1 MAYVGESGY
10 QTQDRVG
17 VGRAR
22 AMRFEVAPGSW
33 LAPLHRGHGRTIKDG
48 ARKVRGRALYFAPLF
63 TTAVRSIIAS
73 LHAFSAIEPE
83 NSMFKRTL
91 ALAAGL
97 ALSVSAVIANAAD
110 VLRVSAIP
118 DEAPTELLRKF
129 KPLGAYLEKELG
141 MKVEFVPV
149 ADYPAVVE
157 ALATDRLDMAWLGGF
172 TFVQVNLRTNGNAVP
187 LVQREQDA
195 QFTSKFITSDANVK
209 SVQDLKGKTFAFGS
223 VSSTSGSL
231 MPRYF
236 MLQDGIKPEDFFSR
250 VAYSGA
256 HDATAA
262 WVQAGKVDAGVLNAS
277 VWQKLVDSG
286 KVDTNK
292 VKVFATTPTYFDY
305 NWTVRGT
312 LDPQLAEKIKKA
324 FLALDPSKPE
334 DKAILDLQAASRFI
348 ETDPS
353 NYKGIEEAA
362 RAADLLK

>member
-1 MAYVGESGY
+1 M
-10 QTQDRVG
+10 
-17 VGRAR
+17 
-22 AMRFEVAPGSW
+22 
-33 LAPLHRGHGRTIKDG
+33 L
-48 ARKVRGRALYFAPLF
+48 
-63 TTAVRSIIAS
+63 
-73 LHAFSAIEPE
+73 
-83 NSMFKRTL
+83 KRTL
-91 ALAAGL
+91 SLVAGL
-97 ALSVSAVIANAAD
+97 ALSAAALTAHAAET
-110 VLRVSAIP
+110 LRVSAIP

-129 KPLGAYLEKELG
+129 KPLGAYLEQQLG

-172 TFVQVNLRTNGNAVP
+172 TFVQVNLKTGNAMP

-195 QFTSKFITSDANVK
+195 AFTSTFISADPQVK
-209 SVQDLKGKTFAFGS
+209 SLKDLKGKTFAFGS
-223 VSSTSGSL
+223 ISSTSGSL

-236 MLQDGIKPEDFFSR
+236 MLQDGIKPESYFSR

-262 WVQAGKVDAGVLNAS
+262 WVQAGKVDAGVLNSS
-277 VWQKLVDSG
+277 VWDKLVNSG
-286 KVDTNK
+286 KVDTAK

-312 LDPQLAEKIKKA
+312 LDPALAEKIKQA
-324 FLALDPSKPE
+324 FLALDPANPE
-334 DKAILDLQAASRFI
+334 HKAILDLQAASRFI
-348 ETDPS
+348 ETKPE

>member
-1 MAYVGESGY
+1 
-10 QTQDRVG
+10 
-17 VGRAR
+17 
-22 AMRFEVAPGSW
+22 
-33 LAPLHRGHGRTIKDG
+33 
-48 ARKVRGRALYFAPLF
+48 
-63 TTAVRSIIAS
+63 
-73 LHAFSAIEPE
+73 
-83 NSMFKRTL
+83 MFKRSL
-91 ALAAGL
+91 SLVAGL
-97 ALSVSAVIANAAD
+97 ALCASAVTSFAAD

-129 KPLGAYLEKELG
+129 KPLGAYLEQQTG

-172 TFVQVNLRTNGNAVP
+172 TFVQVNQKTGNAIP

-195 QFTSKFITSDANVK
+195 QFTSKFITSDPNVK
-209 SVQDLKGKTFAFGS
+209 SLADLKGKSFAFGS
-223 VSSTSGSL
+223 ISSTSGSL

-236 MLQDGIKPEDFFSR
+236 MLQDNIKPETYFSR

-312 LDPQLAEKIKKA
+312 LDPALAEKLKQA
-324 FLALDPSKPE
+324 FLALDPAKPE

-348 ETDPS
+348 ATKPE
-353 NYKGIEEAA
+353 NYKGIEDAA

>member
-1 MAYVGESGY
+1 
-10 QTQDRVG
+10 
-17 VGRAR
+17 
-22 AMRFEVAPGSW
+22 
-33 LAPLHRGHGRTIKDG
+33 
-48 ARKVRGRALYFAPLF
+48 
-63 TTAVRSIIAS
+63 
-73 LHAFSAIEPE
+73 
-83 NSMFKRTL
+83 MFKRSL
-91 ALAAGL
+91 SLVAGL
-97 ALSVSAVIANAAD
+97 ALCASAVTSFAAD

-129 KPLGAYLEKELG
+129 KPLGAYLEQQTG

-172 TFVQVNLRTNGNAVP
+172 TFVQVNLKTGNAIP

-195 QFTSKFITSDANVK
+195 QFTSKFITSDPNVK
-209 SVQDLKGKTFAFGS
+209 SLADLKGKTFAFGS
-223 VSSTSGSL
+223 ISSTSGSL

-236 MLQDGIKPEDFFSR
+236 MLQDNIKPETWFSR

-277 VWQKLVDSG
+277 VWDKLVTSG
-286 KVDTNK
+286 KVDTSK
-292 VKVFATTPTYFDY
+292 VKVFATTPAYFDY

-312 LDPQLAEKIKKA
+312 LDPALAEKLKQA
-324 FLALDPSKPE
+324 FLALDPANPAH
-334 DKAILDLQAASRFI
+334 KAILDLQAASRFI
-348 ETDPS
+348 ATKPE
-353 NYKGIEEAA
+353 NYKGIEDAA

>member
-1 MAYVGESGY
+1 
-10 QTQDRVG
+10 
-17 VGRAR
+17 
-22 AMRFEVAPGSW
+22 
-33 LAPLHRGHGRTIKDG
+33 
-48 ARKVRGRALYFAPLF
+48 
-63 TTAVRSIIAS
+63 
-73 LHAFSAIEPE
+73 
-83 NSMFKRTL
+83 MFKRSL
-91 ALAAGL
+91 SLVAGL
-97 ALSVSAVIANAAD
+97 ALCATAITSFAAD

-129 KPLGAYLEKELG
+129 KPLGAYLEQQTG

-172 TFVQVNLRTNGNAVP
+172 TFVQVNLKTGNAIP

-195 QFTSKFITSDANVK
+195 QFTSKFITSDPNVK
-209 SVQDLKGKTFAFGS
+209 SLADLKGKTFAFGS
-223 VSSTSGSL
+223 ISSTSGSL

-236 MLQDGIKPEDFFSR
+236 MLQDNIKPETWFSR

-277 VWQKLVDSG
+277 VWDKLVNSG
-286 KVDTNK
+286 KVDTSK
-292 VKVFATTPTYFDY
+292 VKVFATTPAYFDY

-312 LDPQLAEKIKKA
+312 LDPALAEKLKQA
-324 FLALDPSKPE
+324 FLALDPANPAH
-334 DKAILDLQAASRFI
+334 KAILDLQAASRFI
-348 ETDPS
+348 ATKPE
-353 NYKGIEEAA
+353 NYKGIEDAA